1 MSTGIPYLGSKISLI
16 SKSEIRYEGILYTI
30 DTKESTV
37 ALAKVRSYGTEDR
50 PTDRPVAPRDETYEY
65 IIFRGADIK
74 DIRVCQPP
82 KPQPTLEGGLP
93 NDPAIVQHSGGPPL
107 FAGAPGQ
114 TGAPGAAPFSQSNKT
129 PAATGSNNYG
139 PIGSSAPSGGQPFSA
154 APGTAVNNQKPRRR
168 QRSGMR
174 GQSRRRFRRKSTKS
188 TNGSPVMDML
198 RDGNRSGQ
206 SSPTQGQREKRPSSR
221 SSAGAQNGR
230 GSARGRG
237 MFRGR
242 GYRGGGMPNQN
253 FRGGAQGIRG
263 GFQPGRPHANKKEA
277 LKFEKDYDFEEANQE
292 FAEVLSKLQKTS
304 LEDESAEKE
313 DHANE
318 HNSEEEGEIVDEAG
332 ERKTPS
338 TDAHQSSA
346 SNDEQ
351 TPVYYDKAK
360 SFFDTISCEAVE
372 RSKGKVNKPDWKAEK
387 KLNRETFGVAGDVG
401 RRNYFPSDRGNMR
414 GRGGFSGG
422 YNNYRG
428 GYGQGGGY
436 YRGGYGGQGGGYGY
450 NNGGFRGRGRGMNNN
465 QNFGGRGRGMNRGRG
480 WGDNRA

>member
-1 MSTGIPYLGSKISLI
+1 MG
-16 SKSEIRYEGILYTI
+16 
-30 DTKESTV
+30 
-37 ALAKVRSYGTEDR
+37 AKVRSYGTEDR

-114 TGAPGAAPFSQSNKT
+114 TGAPGTAPFSQSNKT
-129 PAATGSNNYG
+129 SAAGANNYG

-154 APGTAVNNQKPRRR
+154 APGTAVNNQ
-168 QRSGMR
+168 
-174 GQSRRRFRRKSTKS
+174 
-188 TNGSPVMDML
+188 NGSPVMDML

-253 FRGGAQGIRG
+253 FRGGAPGIRG

-313 DHANE
+313 DHINDE
-318 HNSEEEGEIVDEAG
+318 EEEGEIVDDAG

-346 SNDEQ
+346 STDEQ

-436 YRGGYGGQGGGYGY
+436 YRGGYGCQGGGYGY